1 MARGRSPKCSLTLQV
16 QGRERFWRPRTEFA
30 GDLGKHQALPSF
42 TSATTHKPSESLIT
56 GIYQCHHT
64 PWRRNNTPIEP
75 SMMREDDV
83 TNATMTRP
91 VPKAQRR
98 QVMIARRPNT
108 GILGVVRPNEAGQS
122 PAQQLCELCGPFKL
136 KGYGQQVN
144 PEAGLSGPG
153 QYDLIRVLSNTTN
166 FWVNTY

>member
-108 GILGVVRPNEAGQS
+108 GILGIVRPNEAH
-122 PAQQLCELCGPFKL
+122 
-136 KGYGQQVN
+136 
-144 PEAGLSGPG
+144 
-153 QYDLIRVLSNTTN
+153 
-166 FWVNTY
+166 

>member
-1 MARGRSPKCSLTLQV
+1 
-16 QGRERFWRPRTEFA
+16 
-30 GDLGKHQALPSF
+30 
-42 TSATTHKPSESLIT
+42 
-56 GIYQCHHT
+56 
-64 PWRRNNTPIEP
+64 
-75 SMMREDDV
+75 
-83 TNATMTRP
+83 
-91 VPKAQRR
+91 
-98 QVMIARRPNT
+98 MIARRPNT